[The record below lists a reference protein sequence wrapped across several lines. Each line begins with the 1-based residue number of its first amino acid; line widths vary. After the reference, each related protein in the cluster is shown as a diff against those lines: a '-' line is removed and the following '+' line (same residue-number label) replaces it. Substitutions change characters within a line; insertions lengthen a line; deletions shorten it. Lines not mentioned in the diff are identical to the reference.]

1 MSIPTAGLV
10 INGLTSRVDMRSR
23 KDNAPVRSKAS
34 TSVGSISINGTP
46 IAVPQPGETVE
57 FSGGVLKYAIRS
69 NDSFYGTENEG
80 LQVILFQDN
89 VVFDLA
95 SVNGQ
100 IFFR

>member
-1 MSIPTAGLV
+1 M

-23 KDNAPVRSKAS
+23 QGERPRPEQGLHQRRLDPGQRQPRSRSCSRARP
-34 TSVGSISINGTP
+34 GSING
-46 IAVPQPGETVE
+46 
-57 FSGGVLKYAIRS
+57 GVLNYAIRS

-89 VVFDLA
+89 VVIDLA
-95 SVNGQ
+95 NVNGQ